1 MVEDRRMIPIRLVTL
16 AALALAPV
24 AAAAMPVA
32 EQWQIGPWVRGR
44 NYSEGMPATP
54 EAAPGGGVRFAFPQE
69 GRGQVDAMTTAIGPL
84 DGARSITIR
93 YRIDAAPGT
102 RFAAVETPEMPAT
115 VSLYFQRAGDNW
127 TARGRYGS
135 YRWYAPGE
143 AVIPLEPGERT
154 VTVRLDAGWTNV
166 NGKPVSDDP
175 AGFTAAR
182 AEAATLGIA
191 FGSLSRRSHGV
202 FATGRASFTLL
213 GLEVR

>member
-1 MVEDRRMIPIRLVTL
+1 M
-16 AALALAPV
+16 ALAP
-24 AAAAMPVA
+24 AALIASPPA
-32 EQWQIGPWVRGR
+32 EAWDIGPIVMGR
-44 NYSEGMPATP
+44 NYSVGMPAHP
-54 EAAPGGGVRFAFPQE
+54 QAAHGGAVRFAFPQS

-84 DGARSITIR
+84 DRARTITIR
-93 YRIDAAPGT
+93 YRVDAAPGT
-102 RFAAVETPEMPAT
+102 RFVADETPDMPAT

-166 NGKPVSDDP
+166 NGKPVSEDP
-175 AGFTAAR
+175 AGFAAAR
-182 AEAATLGIA
+182 AEAATLGLA

-202 FATGRASFTLL
+202 YAIGQASFTLL
-213 GLEVR
+213 TMDIR